1 MAGDEYFKH
10 MIGRVIYRTAVTD
23 FIITL
28 ILRPVLELRIWRGLG
43 EAERAM
49 ATESAMPAHEA
60 VSAGLKSARNNATVR
75 HHRCLTEVPIT
86 LSGAELFESRG
97 IACGWREVARR

>member
-43 EAERAM
+43 EAEIAM
-49 ATESAMPAHEA
+49 ATESAMVAHFTMLDAMPSAPPEITPRVPVLARDGSKDGA
-60 VSAGLKSARNNATVR
+60 V
-75 HHRCLTEVPIT
+75 
-86 LSGAELFESRG
+86 
-97 IACGWREVARR
+97 